1 MGDSMGDDV
10 EATNLSELQLA
21 LSASKLECDQLR
33 AEVAALKAA
42 ASESKAATGAGG
54 AGGGAGGGTGVAAGD
69 FRVLALN
76 DGRRRVVRVD
86 RVFLASSVTNLD
98 GTQKQAVTM
107 EQFVAGAAVSRD
119 GPAFKMAS
127 VAFDADKD
135 RAGVISE
142 VIAMAKANR
151 DEDVSSLRLMCLI
164 LGNLAASSDENKKQV
179 ASCGG
184 LEVLVDS
191 LNARS
196 EDPLL
201 QEMGLIA
208 MTSLSYGFAKNAL
221 ILFKHGA
228 LATVLDALATFP
240 DVAGIQQWGCSA
252 LARLA
257 GVGNARMDML
267 QVHLVPARLSDI
279 LKRFVA
285 RKEANVVTHAT
296 LALIHVISRDPK
308 AALGVSLV
316 DRVLK
321 VIDDMNRSSLLP
333 FKIRM

>member
-1 MGDSMGDDV
+1 MGDDV

-54 AGGGAGGGTGVAAGD
+54 AGSGAGGGTGVAAGD

-135 RAGVISE
+135 RAGAISE
-142 VIAMAKANR
+142 VIAMAKANP
-151 DEDVSSLRLMCLI
+151 EDVSSLRLMCLI

-267 QVHLVPARLSDI
+267 EVHLVPARLSGI

-296 LALIHVISRDPK
+296 LALIHVISRDREW
-308 AALGVSLV
+308 A
-316 DRVLK
+316 
-321 VIDDMNRSSLLP
+321 RSSSACNFTFQPCLRQRPRFLFCFVFRFLSP
-333 FKIRM
+333 